1 MQVNIR
7 AVNPVFNGIGFINFR
22 VLKLG
27 FILILSRAYEI
38 RMKFELFT
46 NLKSQI
52 DFTFLLTGDCIMKLI
67 KRTSRVFYGEVEI
80 MTLQLKVP
88 KIACSACA
96 NTIAQAV
103 KTVDPAAVVEA
114 DIKTKLVTIQS
125 VKPENEVRKA
135 IASVGYPAL

>member
-1 MQVNIR
+1 
-7 AVNPVFNGIGFINFR
+7 
-22 VLKLG
+22 
-27 FILILSRAYEI
+27 
-38 RMKFELFT
+38 
-46 NLKSQI
+46 
-52 DFTFLLTGDCIMKLI
+52 MKLI

-114 DIKTKLVTIQS
+114 DIKTKVVTIQS

>member
-1 MQVNIR
+1 
-7 AVNPVFNGIGFINFR
+7 
-22 VLKLG
+22 
-27 FILILSRAYEI
+27 
-38 RMKFELFT
+38 
-46 NLKSQI
+46 
-52 DFTFLLTGDCIMKLI
+52 MKLI
-67 KRTSRVFYGEVEI
+67 NRSSRVFDAEVEI

-103 KTVDPAAVVEA
+103 KTIDPAAVVEA

>member
-1 MQVNIR
+1 
-7 AVNPVFNGIGFINFR
+7 
-22 VLKLG
+22 
-27 FILILSRAYEI
+27 
-38 RMKFELFT
+38 
-46 NLKSQI
+46 
-52 DFTFLLTGDCIMKLI
+52 
-67 KRTSRVFYGEVEI
+67 

-114 DIKTKLVTIQS
+114 DIKTKVVTIQS

>member
-1 MQVNIR
+1 
-7 AVNPVFNGIGFINFR
+7 
-22 VLKLG
+22 
-27 FILILSRAYEI
+27 
-38 RMKFELFT
+38 
-46 NLKSQI
+46 
-52 DFTFLLTGDCIMKLI
+52 MKLI